1 MNKLTLIAFLSL
13 FLNACS
19 FSDYVPEMPTLSLK
33 LYKADVNQ
41 GSVLSRF
48 EINQLKINMSKQQ
61 VQDLVGPPSVIDPF
75 HNNQWDYVNYSTK
88 GSGEVIRYRLI
99 LTFKE
104 NKLININ
111 TDGIASL
118 PPLTDKEKALEDA
131 RIAQEKSKK

>member
-1 MNKLTLIAFLSL
+1 MNKLILIAFLSL

-19 FSDYVPEMPTLSLK
+19 FSDYVPKIPTFSLK
-33 LYKADVNQ
+33 PYKADINQ
-41 GSVLSRF
+41 GSVLKRF

-61 VQDLVGPPSVIDPF
+61 VQNLIGPPSVIDPF

-88 GSGEVIRYRLI
+88 GSGEIIHYRLI
-99 LTFKE
+99 LTFDG

-118 PPLTDKEKALEDA
+118 PPLTDKEKALEGA